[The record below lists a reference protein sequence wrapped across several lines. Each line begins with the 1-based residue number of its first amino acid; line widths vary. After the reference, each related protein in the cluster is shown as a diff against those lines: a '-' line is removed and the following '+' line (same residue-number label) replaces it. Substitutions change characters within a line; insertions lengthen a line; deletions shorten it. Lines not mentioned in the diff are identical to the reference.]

1 MAKETFGERL
11 SKLRK
16 ERELTQNDIAEKVGV
31 TSQAVSKWEN
41 NLATP
46 DIDILVKLS
55 DIFGVSLDE
64 LLGKEKTTSFVNKP
78 SKKDIDKMVFKI
90 VIKENDCDKV
100 NVNLPFGLLRAISA
114 KEDGNVNI
122 LGGKNSALKNVD
134 FNELI
139 ELVEKGAIGELVS
152 IDNEDGTKISIW
164 IE

>member
-16 ERELTQNDIAEKVGV
+16 ERELTQNYIAEKVGV

-55 DIFGVSLDE
+55 DIFSVSLDE

-78 SKKDIDKMVFKI
+78 SKKDIDKMVFKNCH
-90 VIKENDCDKV
+90 KRE
-100 NVNLPFGLLRAISA
+100 
-114 KEDGNVNI
+114 
-122 LGGKNSALKNVD
+122 
-134 FNELI
+134 
-139 ELVEKGAIGELVS
+139 
-152 IDNEDGTKISIW
+152 
-164 IE
+164 